1 MVFYLKFKFR
11 SRGVVVKI
19 VFCFILI
26 LPLSCFSSD
35 VIDRE
40 MVEEFL
46 YKEKKFIQN
55 KDVSGFSL
63 LFADDF
69 MGKDRNGKTIGKRD
83 VVTDI
88 SSAFI
93 NASLS
98 IFTILCK
105 TYQNKDI
112 ANTHIKYRLVCQKN
126 DFFSQYRLSVFM
138 YIFYI
143 VSSQPSEKFR
153 FHLSALLPFQEIR
166 TTYTAHTKGKRKWP
180 KQLN

>member
-1 MVFYLKFKFR
+1 M
-11 SRGVVVKI
+11 KI

-93 NASLS
+93 NASNLLHSSKIISLS
-98 IFTILCK
+98 IYKDGSSAELILENETK
-105 TYQNKDI
+105 LLIEVGGFRQVISSSGLTKSVI
-112 ANTHIKYRLVCQKN
+112 AIDDGLLKYKENVYLER
-126 DFFSQYRLSVFM
+126 
-138 YIFYI
+138 
-143 VSSQPSEKFR
+143 
-153 FHLSALLPFQEIR
+153 
-166 TTYTAHTKGKRKWP
+166 
-180 KQLN
+180 